1 MKLLPRPTRIDPDD
15 NVGKGMDLAL
25 VTVLFLGF
33 GYLLDRWLDT
43 RPVFMI
49 VLTLLAVVGK
59 GAGMY
64 YAYQSKMQALDDQRR
79 AQRHAA
85 PRSTYTPPAEDDAP
99 SGITP
104 EQFR

>member
-1 MKLLPRPTRIDPDD
+1 MKLKPRTAIDPDD

-25 VTVLFLGF
+25 VTLLFLGI
-33 GYLLDRWLDT
+33 GYALDRAFDT
-43 RPVFMI
+43 KPLWMI

-64 YAYQSKMQALDDQRR
+64 YAYQAKMQGLEAEREASR
-79 AQRHAA
+79 YEA
-85 PRSTYTPPAEDDAP
+85 PRAHHVPVDLSDAP
-99 SGITP
+99 AGITP